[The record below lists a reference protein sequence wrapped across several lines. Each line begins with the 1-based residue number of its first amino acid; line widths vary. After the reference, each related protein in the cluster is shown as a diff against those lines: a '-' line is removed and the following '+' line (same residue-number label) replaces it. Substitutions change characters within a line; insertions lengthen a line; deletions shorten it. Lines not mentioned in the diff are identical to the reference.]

1 MKFKYTGEDERIIA
15 PLSLIVN
22 LGDIIE
28 APEDFSAYN
37 FSAVTSTKEK
47 E

>member
-1 MKFKYTGEDERIIA
+1 MNFKFPGEDERIIA